1 MVRRGR
7 GSRARNI
14 SSPRTRRTHLSIFQ
28 YFNISIF
35 LELVEHTVG
44 EGTEAL
50 RADEARGVE
59 ELPVRVHDLR
69 FRLEAIVTASAG
81 DALQV
86 HDARHGLEMVVVPS
100 EGGWRAVKKQ
110 FSGSV
115 LRGHCCGAVQMCNSA
130 RCLWAR
136 HAYLA
141 QHDRTPPP
149 PSPPQAPSPPPPP
162 SRAAQEPVLQR
173 LGRLGLRQVWALV
186 DTSNTS
192 AHL

>member
-1 MVRRGR
+1 MEVVL
-7 GSRARNI
+7 A
-14 SSPRTRRTHLSIFQ
+14 IFPP
-28 YFNISIF
+28 
-35 LELVEHTVG
+35 LELVEDTVG
-44 EGTEAL
+44 EGAETL
-50 RADEARGVE
+50 RADEAGGVE

-100 EGGWRAVKKQ
+100 EGGWRVVKKQ

-115 LRGHCCGAVQMCNSA
+115 LGGHCCCCPDVQLSP
-130 RCLWAR
+130 LSVWAR

-149 PSPPQAPSPPPPP
+149 PPPFPPP

-173 LGRLGLRQVWALV
+173 LGRLGLCQVWALV

>member
-1 MVRRGR
+1 MEVVL
-7 GSRARNI
+7 A
-14 SSPRTRRTHLSIFQ
+14 IFPP
-28 YFNISIF
+28 
-35 LELVEHTVG
+35 LELVEDAVG
-44 EGTEAL
+44 EGTETL
-50 RADEARGVE
+50 RADEAGGVE

-100 EGGWRAVKKQ
+100 EGGWRVVKKQ

-115 LRGHCCGAVQMCNSA
+115 LGGHCCCCPDVQLSP
-130 RCLWAR
+130 LSVWAR

-141 QHDRTPPP
+141 QHDHTPPP
-149 PSPPQAPSPPPPP
+149 QASPPP

-173 LGRLGLRQVWALV
+173 LGRLGRRQVWAWWTPQTHQH
-186 DTSNTS
+186 TSEAFVFFRGILYS
-192 AHL
+192 CVSSH